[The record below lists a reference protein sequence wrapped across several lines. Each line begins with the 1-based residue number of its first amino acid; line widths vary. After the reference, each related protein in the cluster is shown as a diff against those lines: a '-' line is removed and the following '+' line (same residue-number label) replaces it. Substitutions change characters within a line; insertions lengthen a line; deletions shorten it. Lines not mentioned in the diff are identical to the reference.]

1 VASRRTG
8 GCSRPSN
15 APGNDRAAGHHETV
29 ASIEAPARA
38 RPRSG
43 ARRARATTDLP
54 RAFAARERLTREQ
67 LLAAS
72 VRWARPGRLRQPLE
86 VPSKRM
92 AAALGALGVG
102 TVGELLEHLPSDS
115 RQASTVA
122 DLRAGEQ
129 ATVCVAVRDIKSRPV
144 RRRGMRPLVQA
155 TVADDSATMRAT
167 FFNQPWLVQRYTS
180 GTVLLLHGKADGRG
194 GFNVA
199 HHAIAAEHDR
209 PAARTSPAGAVAH
222 YPASEGITSTQI
234 LTLVRGQ
241 RDALTDIAEPL
252 PAALRASEGLP
263 ERAGALAAMHFP
275 RDGEDPPAG
284 RERLAFEELL
294 LAQLVFLVRRARRR
308 TCAGATALTDAPTL
322 SARWLAH
329 ALPFSLTS
337 DQQTVIEQIGS
348 DLAERQAMQRLLMG
362 EVGSGK
368 TVVALYAMLRAV
380 EHGCQA
386 ALMAPT
392 ETLAEQH
399 FATIQQLLGTEPVS
413 IALLTG
419 STPAKRRRDV
429 LGKLASGELAVVVG
443 THALIEPDVHFR
455 ALAVAV
461 VDEQHRFGVRQ
472 RSALDAKGTPHTLH
486 MTATPIPRTLAL
498 AQYGDLDTSELRELP
513 RGRRAV
519 RTRVIAGD
527 RGRAQAYELLR
538 EQLRAG
544 RQAYVVCPLI
554 EQADDD
560 ACEVSA
566 QPRADPDVRAAKAE
580 LERLR
585 DGELAGFEL
594 VLLHGAMRA
603 RDKQAAMERFAAGAA
618 DVLVATTV
626 IEVGIDVPN
635 ATLMLVENAE
645 RFGISQLHQL
655 RGRVGRGEHQSHCL
669 LMGPPGAARLRA
681 LARHSDGFA
690 LAEID
695 LTLRREGELVGT
707 RQSGFGQFR
716 VARMPEDTQLLE
728 RARVWARAIIDAD
741 PHLRGPEHEPL
752 QAALLERFGS
762 HALAPIPG

>member
-1 VASRRTG
+1 MASLEALARTRARRG
-8 GCSRPSN
+8 AEPGRA
-15 APGNDRAAGHHETV
+15 APG
-29 ASIEAPARA
+29 
-38 RPRSG
+38 
-43 ARRARATTDLP
+43 LP
-54 RAFAARERLTREQ
+54 HAFAAGERLTREQ
-67 LLAAS
+67 MLAAP
-72 VRWARPGRLRQPLE
+72 VRWPRPERLRRPLD

-92 AAALGALGVG
+92 ADALGTLDVS

-115 RQASTVA
+115 RHASTVA
-122 DLRAGEQ
+122 ALRAGEQ
-129 ATVCVAVRDIKSRPV
+129 ATVCVVVRDIASRPV
-144 RRRGMRPLVQA
+144 RRRGMRPLVYA

-167 FFNQPWLVQRYTS
+167 FFNQPWLAQRYTP
-180 GTVLLLHGKADGRG
+180 GTVLVLHGKADGRG
-194 GFNVA
+194 GFRVA
-199 HHAIAAEHDR
+199 GHAIAAEHDR
-209 PAARTSPAGAVAH
+209 PAQQAEPAGAVAH

-234 LTLVRGQ
+234 LSLVSSH
-241 RDALTDIAEPL
+241 RDALGQVLEPL
-252 PAALRASEGLP
+252 PAALRAREGLP
-263 ERAGALAAMHFP
+263 ERAAALAAMHFP
-275 RDGEDPPAG
+275 RDADDPNAG

-294 LAQLVFLVRRARRR
+294 LAQLVFLTRRARRR
-308 TCAGATALTDAPTL
+308 QRTDATALADAPTL
-322 SARWLAH
+322 SARWLQQ
-329 ALPFSLTS
+329 ALPFSLTG
-337 DQQTVIEQIGS
+337 DQDNVIAQLGC
-348 DLAERQAMQRLLMG
+348 DLAQPQAMQRLLMG

-399 FATIQQLLGTEPVS
+399 FATVQRLLGSEPVAV
-413 IALLTG
+413 ALLTG

-429 LGKLASGELAVVVG
+429 LGKLASGELMLVVG

-455 ALAVAV
+455 ALAVTV

-472 RSALDAKGTPHTLH
+472 RSALEGKGSPHTLH

-519 RTRVIAGD
+519 RTRVVAGE

-554 EQADDD
+554 EQAEDD
-560 ACEVSA
+560 AQGA
-566 QPRADPDVRAAKAE
+566 PQARAAPDVRAAKAE

-603 RDKQAAMERFAAGAA
+603 RDKQLAMERFAAA
-618 DVLVATTV
+618 DAHVLVATTV

-669 LMGPPGAARLRA
+669 LMGPPGSARLRA
-681 LARHSDGFA
+681 LAQHSDGFA

-695 LTLRREGELVGT
+695 LTLRKEGELVGT
-707 RQSGFGQFR
+707 RQSGFGQLR

-741 PHLRGPEHEPL
+741 PLLRAPEHAPL
-752 QAALLERFGS
+752 QGALLERFGS
-762 HALAPIPG
+762 QALEPIPG